1 MQHTDG
7 EAFNPENGGLAHH
20 THPLM
25 KTTLAGFTLLWP
37 NYKTINLFVFFV
49 FVGVFFF

>member
-25 KTTLAGFTLLWP
+25 KTTLAGFTLLGP
-37 NYKTINLFVFFV
+37 ISKPVNQFVFFV
-49 FVGVFFF
+49 VVGFFFF